1 MPVVKSKGFAGSL
14 RQLAEGRVTP
24 SELLWDLTEN
34 DLIQMLVPKFANID
48 SESALA
54 IGDGVLAGD
63 VTGQLILN
71 RTLGEWIIAEAK
83 TKQTEVDIIYS
94 TQK

>member
-1 MPVVKSKGFAGSL
+1 
-14 RQLAEGRVTP
+14 
-24 SELLWDLTEN
+24 
-34 DLIQMLVPKFANID
+34 MLVPKFANID